1 MVQKAEFTLP
11 SSDGT
16 HQLHAVCWQP
26 DQGAPR
32 AVVQLVHGI
41 SEHIGRYDAFAV
53 YLADHGFAVVGHDHL
68 GHGRTAC
75 DRKEYGF
82 FAEREGWD
90 LLLRDV
96 RALRERTGAQF
107 PGLPHFL
114 VGHSMGSFVARTY
127 LIAYPGTVDGCLLL
141 GTGQPASAL
150 LVFGQAVSGVLCRLK
165 GPRHV
170 SRLVTALSLGAYNRQ
185 FRPNRTSADWISSD
199 PAAVDAYVS
208 DPLCR
213 FVPTVGMFHDMLG
226 GLRRIGDPSQLAH
239 MDPATPVA
247 FFAGADDPVGDQGR
261 GVEKT
266 ARLFQEAGCR
276 SVSVKLYPGARHELL
291 NERIREQVYDD
302 LLSWLEA
309 HLAGTPG

>member
-1 MVQKAEFTLP
+1 M
-11 SSDGT
+11 
-16 HQLHAVCWQP
+16 
-26 DQGAPR
+26 
-32 AVVQLVHGI
+32 
-41 SEHIGRYDAFAV
+41 
-53 YLADHGFAVVGHDHL
+53 
-68 GHGRTAC
+68 
-75 DRKEYGF
+75 
-82 FAEREGWD
+82 
-90 LLLRDV
+90 
-96 RALRERTGAQF
+96 
-107 PGLPHFL
+107 
-114 VGHSMGSFVARTY
+114 
-127 LIAYPGTVDGCLLL
+127 
-141 GTGQPASAL
+141 
-150 LVFGQAVSGVLCRLK
+150 
-165 GPRHV
+165 
-170 SRLVTALSLGAYNRQ
+170 
-185 FRPNRTSADWISSD
+185 
-199 PAAVDAYVS
+199 DAYVA